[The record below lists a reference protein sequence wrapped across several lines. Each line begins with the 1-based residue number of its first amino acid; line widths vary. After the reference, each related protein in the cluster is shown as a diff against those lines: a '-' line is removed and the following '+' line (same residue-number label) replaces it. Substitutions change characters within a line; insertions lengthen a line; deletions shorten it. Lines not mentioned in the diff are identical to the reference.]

1 MPLLTL
7 SDITMIFGERRLLD
21 GVSFRVN
28 KGDRIAFV
36 GDNGAGKS
44 TLFKIIKGTLTPD
57 GGEVILH
64 GNTIAGFLSQ
74 NMDEQDLSGA
84 SLKPSNLIDIEL
96 KIDEVTAAI
105 SRRSDMNE
113 DASDL
118 VMELADLHSRYEAL
132 GGYDYEYR
140 LKDALAGLGLGNIYG
155 RDDFTDLSGGEKMRV
170 CLARLIVDRPDVLLL
185 DEPTNH
191 LDMEAVEWLENFL
204 SSYGGAVFV
213 ITHDRHF
220 IDQVATKVIELD
232 GGHITEYKG
241 GYTDYKEQKEHFIK
255 SQSLV
260 TKALEEELAHQ
271 LDVKQ
276 TMLSHRN
283 ISGYHQREKM
293 VAKLEDELEA
303 ARSKLPSGYAKMSF
317 NAQPLERSGK
327 SDKIVLQADD
337 LAMRFE
343 DCEEDLFDSLSFEV
357 TADEKLFLAGPNGC
371 GKTTLLK
378 LLSGHAGDKLQGSS
392 GTVLIGGS
400 LSMGYME
407 QFVPFEDEELSC
419 FDELVSRSDIGT
431 TEARTLL
438 ARFGFRGEDAFK
450 KINMLSG
457 GERSRLYLCC
467 LLRENPDILFLDEP
481 TNHLDINSKE
491 ILEDAIQEYSGA
503 VICVSHDRFFI
514 DKCADKVLG
523 FKDKHAALYDSY
535 YFYRKAMQNDAGA
548 ASGSAGSANGVSGAA
563 GDATGAADEVLET
576 SRSQNENTVRSA
588 NRAQERKESAKRR
601 QRISDIEKET
611 TKLEAEQKELE
622 AKFGGSCSSEDL
634 KRYEENAAKLSA
646 LYDEYFELNEE

>member
-1 MPLLTL
+1 MPILTL
-7 SDITMIFGERRLLD
+7 NNISMSYGQRRVLD

-28 KGDRIAFV
+28 KGDRIAFI
-36 GDNGAGKS
+36 GDNGAGKT
-44 TLFKIIKGTLTPD
+44 TLFKIIKGALTPD
-57 GGEVILH
+57 EGEVILH
-64 GNTIAGFLSQ
+64 GNTIAGYLSQ

-84 SLKPSNLIDIEL
+84 TLKPSYLIDLEL
-96 KIDEVTAAI
+96 EIDSVSNKISHASEKH
-105 SRRSDMNE
+105 E
-113 DASDL
+113 DAT
-118 VMELADLHSRYEAL
+118 VYIEELSKLQAQYESA

-140 LKDALAGLGLGNIYG
+140 LKDALAGLGLGDIYG
-155 RDDFTDLSGGEKMRV
+155 RDDFSDLSGGEKMRV
-170 CLARLIVDRPDVLLL
+170 CLARLIVDRPDILLL

-191 LDMEAVEWLENFL
+191 LDMEAVEWLEKYL
-204 SSYGGAVFV
+204 ASYGGAVFV

-220 IDQVATKVIELD
+220 IDQVANRVIELD

-293 VAKLEDELEA
+293 VAKLEEKLEE

-317 NAQPLERSGK
+317 TAQPLERSGR
-327 SDKIVLQADD
+327 SDRIILQAKE

-343 DCEEDLFDSLSFEV
+343 DSDTNLFDPLSFEV

-378 LLSGHAGDKLQGSS
+378 LLSGHAGDKLRGSS
-392 GTVLIGGS
+392 GTVLIGS
-400 LSMGYME
+400 AQSMGYME
-407 QFVPFEDEELSC
+407 QFVPFDDEELSC

-438 ARFGFRGEDAFK
+438 ARFGFKGEDAFK
-450 KINMLSG
+450 KISMLSG

-481 TNHLDINSKE
+481 TNHLDINSRE
-491 ILEDAIQEYSGA
+491 ILEDAIKEYSGA

-523 FKDKHAALYDSY
+523 FKDKKAVLYDSY
-535 YFYRKAMQNDAGA
+535 YFYRKAVQSDSVVIVAEEEK
-548 ASGSAGSANGVSGAA
+548 
-563 GDATGAADEVLET
+563 TE
-576 SRSQNENTVRSA
+576 NENTVRNV

-601 QRISDIEKET
+601 QRIADIEKEIT
-611 TKLEAEQKELE
+611 RLEAEQKELE
-622 AKFGGSCSSEDL
+622 AKFGGSCSEEDV
-634 KRYEENAAKLSA
+634 KRYAEISELLSK
-646 LYDEYFELNEE
+646 LYDEYFELND

>member
-7 SDITMIFGERRLLD
+7 NNITMNFGPRRILD

-28 KGDRIAFV
+28 KGDRIAFI

-44 TLFKIIKGTLTPD
+44 TLFKIIKGTITPD
-57 GGEVILH
+57 DGEVILH
-64 GNTIAGFLSQ
+64 GNTIAGYLSQ

-84 SLKPSNLIDIEL
+84 SLKPSNLIDLEL
-96 KIDEVTAAI
+96 KIESVSAKITHASENGSDTAELVDEL
-105 SRRSDMNE
+105 SK
-113 DASDL
+113 L
-118 VMELADLHSRYEAL
+118 QLLYEAS

-140 LKDALAGLGLGNIYG
+140 LKDALAGLGLSDIHG
-155 RDDFTDLSGGEKMRV
+155 RDDFTGLSGGEKMRV
-170 CLARLIVDRPDVLLL
+170 CLARLIVDRPDILLL

-191 LDMEAVEWLENFL
+191 LDMEAVEWLEKFL

-220 IDQVATKVIELD
+220 IDQVATRVIELD
-232 GGHITEYKG
+232 AGHITEYKG

-260 TKALEEELAHQ
+260 TKALEEELSHQ

-293 VAKLEDELEA
+293 VAKLEEKLEE
-303 ARSKLPSGYAKMSF
+303 ARSRLPSGYAKMSF
-317 NAQPLERSGK
+317 TAQPLERAGR
-327 SDKIVLQADD
+327 SDRIILQAKELALKFDD
-337 LAMRFE
+337 C
-343 DCEEDLFDSLSFEV
+343 DVPLFDGLSFEV

-378 LLSGHAGDKLQGSS
+378 LLSGHAGEKLKGSS
-392 GTVLIGGS
+392 GTVLIGS
-400 LSMGYME
+400 AQSMGYME
-407 QFVPFEDEELSC
+407 QFVPFDDEEMNC

-438 ARFGFRGEDAFK
+438 ARFGFKGDDAFK
-450 KINMLSG
+450 KISMLSG

-481 TNHLDINSKE
+481 TNHLDINSRE
-491 ILEDAIQEYSGA
+491 ILEDAIKEYSGA
-503 VICVSHDRFFI
+503 VVCVSHDRFFI

-523 FKDKHAALYDSY
+523 FKDHTATLYDSY
-535 YFYRKAMQNDAGA
+535 YFYRKAVQNDTSVPVA
-548 ASGSAGSANGVSGAA
+548 
-563 GDATGAADEVLET
+563 EET
-576 SRSQNENTVRSA
+576 KQENENTVRNV

-601 QRISDIEKET
+601 QRIADIEKET

-634 KRYEENAAKLSA
+634 KRYEENANKLTA
-646 LYDEYFELNEE
+646 LYDEYFSLSEE

>member
-1 MPLLTL
+1 MPILTL
-7 SDITMIFGERRLLD
+7 SNITMNYGPRRILD

-28 KGDRIAFV
+28 KGDRIAFI

-44 TLFKIIKGTLTPD
+44 TLFKIIKGVLKAD
-57 GGEVILH
+57 DGEVILH
-64 GNTIAGFLSQ
+64 GNTIAGYLSQ
-74 NMDEQDLSGA
+74 NMDEQDLSSA
-84 SLKPSNLIDIEL
+84 SLKPSNLIDLEI
-96 KIDEVTAAI
+96 KIDTLSSKI
-105 SRRSDMNE
+105 TRDSDMGLDTTEIINE
-113 DASDL
+113 LSK
-118 VMELADLHSRYEAL
+118 VQSQYEAL

-140 LKDALAGLGLGNIYG
+140 LKDALAGLGL
-155 RDDFTDLSGGEKMRV
+155 RDIHEREDFTGLSGGEKMRV
-170 CLARLIVDRPDVLLL
+170 CLARLIVDRPDILLL

-191 LDMEAVEWLENFL
+191 LDMEAVEWLENYL

-232 GGHITEYKG
+232 GGHITEYRG
-241 GYTDYKEQKEHFIK
+241 GYTDYKEQKERFIK

-293 VAKLEDELEA
+293 VAKLEEKLSE
-303 ARSKLPSGYAKMSF
+303 ARSRLPAGYAKMSF
-317 NAQPLERSGK
+317 TAQPLERTGR
-327 SDKIVLQADD
+327 SDRIILEAKELS
-337 LAMRFE
+337 MKFE
-343 DCEEDLFDSLSFEV
+343 DSETNLFDPLSFEV

-378 LLSGHAGDKLQGSS
+378 LISGHAGDKLKGSS
-392 GTVLIGGS
+392 GTVLIGS
-400 LSMGYME
+400 AQSMGYME
-407 QFVPFEDEELSC
+407 QFVPFDDEELSC

-431 TEARTLL
+431 TEARSLL
-438 ARFGFRGEDAFK
+438 ARFGFKGDDAFK
-450 KINMLSG
+450 KISMLSG

-467 LLRENPDILFLDEP
+467 LLRENPDVLFLDEP
-481 TNHLDINSKE
+481 TNHLDINSRE
-491 ILEDAIQEYSGA
+491 ILEDAIKEYSGA

-523 FKDKHAALYDSY
+523 FKDKKAELYDSY
-535 YFYRKAMQNDAGA
+535 YFYRKAI
-548 ASGSAGSANGVSGAA
+548 
-563 GDATGAADEVLET
+563 ATET
-576 SRSQNENTVRSA
+576 PVVVAVEEPKQENENTVRNV
-588 NRAQERKESAKRR
+588 NRAKERKESAKRR

-611 TKLEAEQKELE
+611 SKLEAEQKELE

-634 KRYEENAAKLSA
+634 KRYEENANKLSA
-646 LYDEYFELNEE
+646 LYDEYFELNDE

>member
-7 SDITMIFGERRLLD
+7 SNITMNFGSRRILD

-28 KGDRIAFV
+28 KGDRIAFI

-44 TLFKIIKGTLTPD
+44 TLFKIIKGVLIPD
-57 GGEVILH
+57 DGEVILH
-64 GNTIAGFLSQ
+64 GNTIAGYLSQ

-84 SLKPSNLIDIEL
+84 TLKPSNLIDLEI
-96 KIDEVTAAI
+96 KIDAVSSKISHAAE
-105 SRRSDMNE
+105 RQE
-113 DASDL
+113 DADSL
-118 VMELADLHSRYEAL
+118 VDELSKLQSQYEAA

-140 LKDALAGLGLGNIYG
+140 LKDALAGLGLSDIYG

-170 CLARLIVDRPDVLLL
+170 CLARLIVDRPDILLL

-191 LDMEAVEWLENFL
+191 LDMEAVEWLEKYL
-204 SSYGGAVFV
+204 ASYGGAVFV

-260 TKALEEELAHQ
+260 AKALEEELAHQ

-293 VAKLEDELEA
+293 VAKLEDKLEE
-303 ARSKLPSGYAKMSF
+303 ARAKLPSGYAKMSF
-317 NAQPLERSGK
+317 TAQPLERTGR
-327 SDKIVLQADD
+327 SDRIILQAKE
-337 LAMRFE
+337 LAMKFE
-343 DCEEDLFDSLSFEV
+343 DSDTNLFNALSFEV

-378 LLSGHAGDKLQGSS
+378 LLSGQAGEKLKGSS
-392 GTVLIGGS
+392 GTVLIGS
-400 LSMGYME
+400 AQSMGYME
-407 QFVPFEDEELSC
+407 QFVPFDDEELSC
-419 FDELVSRSDIGT
+419 FDELISRSDIGT

-438 ARFGFRGEDAFK
+438 ARFGFKGEDAFK
-450 KINMLSG
+450 KISMLSG

-467 LLRENPDILFLDEP
+467 LLKENPDILFLDEP
-481 TNHLDINSKE
+481 TNHLDINSRE
-491 ILEDAIQEYSGA
+491 ILEDAIKEYSGA

-523 FKDKHAALYDSY
+523 FKNKNASLYDSY
-535 YFYRKAMQNDAGA
+535 YFYRKAVLVE
-548 ASGSAGSANGVSGAA
+548 VSVPVAV
-563 GDATGAADEVLET
+563 EEPK
-576 SRSQNENTVRSA
+576 QENENTVRSV

-601 QRISDIEKET
+601 QRIADIEKET
-611 TKLEAEQKELE
+611 TRIEAEQKELE

-634 KRYEENAAKLSA
+634 KRYEENAARLSS
-646 LYDEYFELNEE
+646 LYDEYFELNDD

>member
-7 SDITMIFGERRLLD
+7 NNITMNFGPRRILD

-28 KGDRIAFV
+28 KGDRIAFI

-44 TLFKIIKGTLTPD
+44 TLFKIIKGTITPD
-57 GGEVILH
+57 DGEVILH
-64 GNTIAGFLSQ
+64 GNTIAGYLSQ

-84 SLKPSNLIDIEL
+84 SLKPSNLIDLEL
-96 KIDEVTAAI
+96 KIESVSAKITHASENGSDTAELVDEL
-105 SRRSDMNE
+105 SKLQS
-113 DASDL
+113 L
-118 VMELADLHSRYEAL
+118 YEAS

-140 LKDALAGLGLGNIYG
+140 LKDALAGLGLSDIHG
-155 RDDFTDLSGGEKMRV
+155 RDDFTGLSGGEKMRV
-170 CLARLIVDRPDVLLL
+170 CLARLIVDRPDILLL

-191 LDMEAVEWLENFL
+191 LDMEAVEWLEKFL

-220 IDQVATKVIELD
+220 IDQVATRVIELD
-232 GGHITEYKG
+232 AGHITEYKG

-260 TKALEEELAHQ
+260 TKALEEELSHQ

-293 VAKLEDELEA
+293 VAKLEEKLEE
-303 ARSKLPSGYAKMSF
+303 ARSRLPSGYAKMSF
-317 NAQPLERSGK
+317 TAQPLERTGR
-327 SDKIVLQADD
+327 SDRIILQAKELALKFDD
-337 LAMRFE
+337 C
-343 DCEEDLFDSLSFEV
+343 DVPLFDGLSFEV

-378 LLSGHAGDKLQGSS
+378 LLSGHAGEKLKGSS
-392 GTVLIGGS
+392 GTVLIGS
-400 LSMGYME
+400 AQSMGYME
-407 QFVPFEDEELSC
+407 QFVPFDDEEMNC

-438 ARFGFRGEDAFK
+438 ARFGFKGDDAFK
-450 KINMLSG
+450 KISMLSG

-481 TNHLDINSKE
+481 TNHLDINSRE
-491 ILEDAIQEYSGA
+491 ILEDAIKEYSGS
-503 VICVSHDRFFI
+503 VVCVSHDRFFI

-523 FKDKHAALYDSY
+523 FKDHTATLYDSY
-535 YFYRKAMQNDAGA
+535 YFYRKAVQ
-548 ASGSAGSANGVSGAA
+548 
-563 GDATGAADEVLET
+563 TET
-576 SRSQNENTVRSA
+576 SVPVAEETKQENENTVRNV

-601 QRISDIEKET
+601 QRIADIEKET

-634 KRYEENAAKLSA
+634 KRYEENANELTA
-646 LYDEYFELNEE
+646 LYDEYFSLSEE

>member
-7 SDITMIFGERRLLD
+7 SNITMNYGPRRILD

-28 KGDRIAFV
+28 KGDRIAFI

-57 GGEVILH
+57 DGEVILH
-64 GNTIAGFLSQ
+64 GNTIAGYLSQ

-84 SLKPSNLIDIEL
+84 SLKPSNLIDLEL
-96 KIDEVTAAI
+96 KIETLSSKITHA
-105 SRRSDMNE
+105 SEKGE
-113 DASDL
+113 DATEL
-118 VMELADLHSRYEAL
+118 VEELSKTQALYEAA

-140 LKDALAGLGLGNIYG
+140 LKDALAGLGLKDIHD
-155 RDDFTDLSGGEKMRV
+155 REDFTDLSGGEKMRV

-276 TMLSHRN
+276 MMLSHRN

-293 VAKLEDELEA
+293 VAKLEEQLEA
-303 ARSKLPSGYAKMSF
+303 ARSKLPAGYAKMSF
-317 NAQPLERSGK
+317 TAQPLERTGR
-327 SDKIVLQADD
+327 SDRIILQAKE
-337 LAMRFE
+337 LAMKFE
-343 DCEEDLFDSLSFEV
+343 DSDSNLFDALSFEV

-378 LLSGHAGDKLQGSS
+378 LLSGHAGDKLKGSS
-392 GTVLIGGS
+392 GTVLIGS
-400 LSMGYME
+400 AQSMGYME
-407 QFVPFEDEELSC
+407 QFVPFDDEEMNC

-438 ARFGFRGEDAFK
+438 ARFGFKGDDAFK

-481 TNHLDINSKE
+481 TNHLDINSRE
-491 ILEDAIQEYSGA
+491 ILEDAIKEYSGA

-523 FKDKHAALYDSY
+523 FKDKKAELYDSY
-535 YFYRKAMQNDAGA
+535 YFYRKAVQA
-548 ASGSAGSANGVSGAA
+548 ASA
-563 GDATGAADEVLET
+563 ET
-576 SRSQNENTVRSA
+576 VTTEEPKQENENTVRNV
-588 NRAQERKESAKRR
+588 NRAQGRKESAKRR

-611 TKLEAEQKELE
+611 SRLEAEQKELE

-634 KRYEENAAKLSA
+634 KRYEDNANKLAA
-646 LYDEYFELNEE
+646 LYDEYFELNED

>member
-7 SDITMIFGERRLLD
+7 NNITMNFGQRRILD

-28 KGDRIAFV
+28 KGDRIAFI

-44 TLFKIIKGTLTPD
+44 TLFKIIKGVLTPD
-57 GGEVILH
+57 DGEVILH
-64 GNTIAGFLSQ
+64 GNTIAGYLSQ
-74 NMDEQDLSGA
+74 NMDEQDLSG
-84 SLKPSNLIDIEL
+84 STLKPSNLIDLEMR
-96 KIDEVTAAI
+96 IDEVTGKI
-105 SRRSDMNE
+105 SRASESSE
-113 DASDL
+113 DTSFL
-118 VMELADLHSRYEAL
+118 VEELSKIQSLYESA

-140 LKDALAGLGLGNIYG
+140 LKDALAGLGLCDIHD
-155 RDDFTDLSGGEKMRV
+155 RDDFSGLSGGEKMRV
-170 CLARLIVDRPDVLLL
+170 CLARLIVDRPDILLL

-191 LDMEAVEWLENFL
+191 LDMEAVEWLEKFL
-204 SSYGGAVFV
+204 ASYGGAVFV

-293 VAKLEDELEA
+293 VAKLEDKLEE

-317 NAQPLERSGK
+317 TAQPLERTGR
-327 SDKIVLQADD
+327 SDRIIIQAKE
-337 LAMRFE
+337 LEMRFE
-343 DCEEDLFDSLSFEV
+343 DSDTNLFDPLSFEI

-378 LLSGHAGDKLQGSS
+378 LLSGHAGEKLKGSS
-392 GTVLIGGS
+392 GTVLFGS
-400 LSMGYME
+400 AQSMGYME
-407 QFVPFEDEELSC
+407 QFVPFDDEDISC
-419 FDELVSRSDIGT
+419 FDELISRSDIGT

-438 ARFGFRGEDAFK
+438 ARFGFKGDDAFK
-450 KINMLSG
+450 KISMLSG

-481 TNHLDINSKE
+481 TNHLDINSRE
-491 ILEDAIQEYSGA
+491 ILEDAIKEYSGA
-503 VICVSHDRFFI
+503 VVCVSHDRFFI

-523 FKDKHAALYDSY
+523 FKDKKASLYDSY
-535 YFYRKAMQNDAGA
+535 YFYRKAVLADA
-548 ASGSAGSANGVSGAA
+548 SAPVV
-563 GDATGAADEVLET
+563 TEEIKT
-576 SRSQNENTVRSA
+576 ENENTVRNS

-601 QRISDIEKET
+601 QRIADIEKET
-611 TKLEAEQKELE
+611 SKLEAEQKELE
-622 AKFGGSCSSEDL
+622 AKFGGSCSEEDV
-634 KRYEENAAKLSA
+634 KRYAEISELLSK
-646 LYDEYFELNEE
+646 LYDEYFELND

>member
-7 SDITMIFGERRLLD
+7 NNITMNFGPRRILD

-28 KGDRIAFV
+28 KGDRIAFI

-44 TLFKIIKGTLTPD
+44 TLFKIIKGTITPD
-57 GGEVILH
+57 DGEVILH
-64 GNTIAGFLSQ
+64 GNTIAGYLSQ

-84 SLKPSNLIDIEL
+84 SLKPSNLIDLEL
-96 KIDEVTAAI
+96 KIESVSAKITHASENGSDTAELVDEL
-105 SRRSDMNE
+105 SKLQS
-113 DASDL
+113 L
-118 VMELADLHSRYEAL
+118 YEAS

-140 LKDALAGLGLGNIYG
+140 LKDALAGLGLSDIHG
-155 RDDFTDLSGGEKMRV
+155 RDDFTGLSGGEKMRV
-170 CLARLIVDRPDVLLL
+170 CLARLIVDRPDILLL

-191 LDMEAVEWLENFL
+191 LDMEAVEWLEKFL

-220 IDQVATKVIELD
+220 IDQVATRVIELD
-232 GGHITEYKG
+232 AGHITEYKG

-260 TKALEEELAHQ
+260 TKALEEELSHQ

-293 VAKLEDELEA
+293 VAKLEEKLEE
-303 ARSKLPSGYAKMSF
+303 ARSRLPSGYAKMSF
-317 NAQPLERSGK
+317 TAQPLERTGR
-327 SDKIVLQADD
+327 SDRIILQAKELALKFDD
-337 LAMRFE
+337 C
-343 DCEEDLFDSLSFEV
+343 DVPLFDGLSFEV

-378 LLSGHAGDKLQGSS
+378 LLSGHAGEKLKGSS
-392 GTVLIGGS
+392 GTVLIGS
-400 LSMGYME
+400 AQSMGYME
-407 QFVPFEDEELSC
+407 QFVPFDDEEMNC

-438 ARFGFRGEDAFK
+438 ARFGFKGDDAFK
-450 KINMLSG
+450 KISMLSG

-481 TNHLDINSKE
+481 TNHLDINSRE
-491 ILEDAIQEYSGA
+491 ILEDAIKEYSGA
-503 VICVSHDRFFI
+503 VVCVSHDRFFI

-523 FKDKHAALYDSY
+523 FKDHTATLYDSY
-535 YFYRKAMQNDAGA
+535 YFYRKAVQNDTSVPVA
-548 ASGSAGSANGVSGAA
+548 
-563 GDATGAADEVLET
+563 EET
-576 SRSQNENTVRSA
+576 KQENENTVRNV

-601 QRISDIEKET
+601 QRIADIEKET

-634 KRYEENAAKLSA
+634 KRYEENANKLTA
-646 LYDEYFELNEE
+646 LYDEYFSLSEE

>member
-1 MPLLTL
+1 MPILTL
-7 SDITMIFGERRLLD
+7 NNITMNYGERRILD

-28 KGDRIAFV
+28 KGDRIAFI

-57 GGEVILH
+57 DGEVILH
-64 GNTIAGFLSQ
+64 GNTIAGYLSQ

-84 SLKPSNLIDIEL
+84 TLKPSNLIELEL
-96 KIDEVTAAI
+96 KIESVTGKI
-105 SRRSDMNE
+105 SRASERGE
-113 DASDL
+113 DVSDL
-118 VMELADLHSRYEAL
+118 AHELSELQSQYEAA

-140 LKDALAGLGLGNIYG
+140 LKDALAGLGLSDIHG

-170 CLARLIVDRPDVLLL
+170 CLARLIVDRPDILLL

-191 LDMEAVEWLENFL
+191 LDMEAVEWLEKYL

-260 TKALEEELAHQ
+260 TKALEEELNRQ

-293 VAKLEDELEA
+293 VAKLEEQLEA
-303 ARSKLPSGYAKMSF
+303 ARAKLPSSYAKMSF
-317 NAQPLERSGK
+317 TAQPLERTGR
-327 SDKIVLQADD
+327 SDRIILQAKD
-337 LAMRFE
+337 LAMKFE
-343 DCEEDLFDSLSFEV
+343 DSENNLFDALSFEV

-378 LLSGHAGDKLQGSS
+378 LLSGHAGEKLQGSS
-392 GTVLIGGS
+392 GTVLIGS
-400 LSMGYME
+400 AQSMSYME
-407 QFVPFEDEELSC
+407 QFVPFDDETLTC
-419 FDELVSRSDIGT
+419 FDELVSRSDIQT

-438 ARFGFRGEDAFK
+438 ARFGFKGDDAFK

-481 TNHLDINSKE
+481 TNHLDINSRE
-491 ILEDAIQEYSGA
+491 ILEDAIKEYSGA
-503 VICVSHDRFFI
+503 VVCVSHDRFFI
-514 DKCADKVLG
+514 DKCADKILG
-523 FKDKHAALYDSY
+523 FNNRTAALYDSY
-535 YFYRKAMQNDAGA
+535 YYYRKAVQ
-548 ASGSAGSANGVSGAA
+548 
-563 GDATGAADEVLET
+563 TT
-576 SRSQNENTVRSA
+576 SDISVEAEEPKQENENTVRSA
-588 NRAQERKESAKRR
+588 NRAQGRKEAAKRR

-622 AKFGGSCSSEDL
+622 AKFSGSCDEADI
-634 KRYEENAAKLSA
+634 KRYGEIAELLAK

>member
-7 SDITMIFGERRLLD
+7 NNITMNFGTRRILD

-28 KGDRIAFV
+28 KGDRIAFI

-64 GNTIAGFLSQ
+64 GNTIAGYLSQ

-84 SLKPSNLIDIEL
+84 TLKPSYLVDLEL
-96 KIDEVTAAI
+96 KIDELSIKISHASEKGEDVTSFAEEL
-105 SRRSDMNE
+105 SKLQSQFE
-113 DASDL
+113 AS
-118 VMELADLHSRYEAL
+118 

-140 LKDALAGLGLGNIYG
+140 LKDALAGLGLSGIYG
-155 RDDFTDLSGGEKMRV
+155 RDDFSDLSGGEKMRV
-170 CLARLIVDRPDVLLL
+170 SLARLIVDRPDILLL

-191 LDMEAVEWLENFL
+191 LDMEAVEWLENYL

-220 IDQVATKVIELD
+220 IDQVANRVIELD
-232 GGHITEYKG
+232 GGHISEYKG

-293 VAKLEDELEA
+293 VAKLEDQLEQ
-303 ARSKLPSGYAKMSF
+303 ARAKLPSSYAKMSF
-317 NAQPLERSGK
+317 TAQPLERTGR
-327 SDKIVLQADD
+327 SDRIILQAKD
-337 LAMRFE
+337 LSMKFE
-343 DCEEDLFDSLSFEV
+343 DSENNLFDPLSFEV

-378 LLSGHAGDKLQGSS
+378 LLSGHAGEKLQGSS
-392 GTVLIGGS
+392 GTVLIGS
-400 LSMGYME
+400 AQSMGYME
-407 QFVPFEDEELSC
+407 QFVPFDDEELSC

-438 ARFGFRGEDAFK
+438 ARFGFKGDDAFK
-450 KINMLSG
+450 KISVLSG

-481 TNHLDINSKE
+481 TNHLDINSRE
-491 ILEDAIQEYSGA
+491 ILEDAIKEYSGA
-503 VICVSHDRFFI
+503 VVCVSHDRFFI
-514 DKCADKVLG
+514 DKCADKILG
-523 FKDKHAALYDSY
+523 FKDRKAELYDAYSY
-535 YFYRKAMQNDAGA
+535 YRKACQTAVSTDA
-548 ASGSAGSANGVSGAA
+548 
-563 GDATGAADEVLET
+563 AADPET
-576 SRSQNENTVRSA
+576 KEENENTARNA
-588 NRAQERKESAKRR
+588 NRALGRKEAAKRR

-622 AKFGGSCSSEDL
+622 AKFSGSCSEEDV
-634 KRYEENAAKLSA
+634 KRYGEIAEILSK
-646 LYDEYFELNEE
+646 LYDEYFELND

>member
-1 MPLLTL
+1 MPILTL
-7 SDITMIFGERRLLD
+7 SNITMNYGPRRILD

-28 KGDRIAFV
+28 KGDRIAFI

-44 TLFKIIKGTLTPD
+44 TLFKIIKGVLKAD
-57 GGEVILH
+57 DGEVILH
-64 GNTIAGFLSQ
+64 GNTIAGYLSQ
-74 NMDEQDLSGA
+74 NMDEQDLSSA
-84 SLKPSNLIDIEL
+84 SLKPSNLIDLEI
-96 KIDEVTAAI
+96 KIDTLSSKI
-105 SRRSDMNE
+105 TRDSDMGLDTTETINE
-113 DASDL
+113 LSK
-118 VMELADLHSRYEAL
+118 VQSQYEAL

-140 LKDALAGLGLGNIYG
+140 LKDALAGLGLKDIHE
-155 RDDFTDLSGGEKMRV
+155 REDFTGLSGGEKMRV
-170 CLARLIVDRPDVLLL
+170 CLARLIVDRPDILLL

-191 LDMEAVEWLENFL
+191 LDMEAVEWLENYL

-232 GGHITEYKG
+232 GGHITEYRG
-241 GYTDYKEQKEHFIK
+241 GYTDYKEQKERFIK

-293 VAKLEDELEA
+293 VAKLEEKLSE
-303 ARSKLPSGYAKMSF
+303 ARSRLPAGYAKMSF
-317 NAQPLERSGK
+317 TAQPLERTGR
-327 SDKIVLQADD
+327 SDRIILEAKELS
-337 LAMRFE
+337 MKFE
-343 DCEEDLFDSLSFEV
+343 DSETNLFDPLSFEV

-378 LLSGHAGDKLQGSS
+378 LISGHAGDKLKGSS
-392 GTVLIGGS
+392 GTVLIGS
-400 LSMGYME
+400 AQSMGYME
-407 QFVPFEDEELSC
+407 QFVPFDDEELSC

-431 TEARTLL
+431 TEARSLL
-438 ARFGFRGEDAFK
+438 ARFGFKGDDAFK
-450 KINMLSG
+450 KISMLSG

-467 LLRENPDILFLDEP
+467 LLRENPDVLFLDEP
-481 TNHLDINSKE
+481 TNHLDINSRE
-491 ILEDAIQEYSGA
+491 ILEDAIKEYSGA

-523 FKDKHAALYDSY
+523 FKDKKAELYDSY
-535 YFYRKAMQNDAGA
+535 YFYRKAI
-548 ASGSAGSANGVSGAA
+548 
-563 GDATGAADEVLET
+563 ATET
-576 SRSQNENTVRSA
+576 PVVVAVEEPKQENENTVRNV
-588 NRAQERKESAKRR
+588 NRAKERKESAKRR

-611 TKLEAEQKELE
+611 SKLEAEQKELE

-634 KRYEENAAKLSA
+634 KRYEENANKLSA
-646 LYDEYFELNEE
+646 LYDEYFELNDE

>member
-7 SDITMIFGERRLLD
+7 SNITMNYGPRRILD

-28 KGDRIAFV
+28 KGDRIAFI

-57 GGEVILH
+57 DGEVILH
-64 GNTIAGFLSQ
+64 GNTIAGYLSQ

-84 SLKPSNLIDIEL
+84 SLKPSNLIDLEL
-96 KIDEVTAAI
+96 KMEMLSSKITHASEKG
-105 SRRSDMNE
+105 E
-113 DASDL
+113 DATSL
-118 VMELADLHSRYEAL
+118 AEELSKTQALYEAA

-140 LKDALAGLGLGNIYG
+140 LKDALAGLGLKDIHD
-155 RDDFTDLSGGEKMRV
+155 REDFTGLSGGEKMRV

-293 VAKLEDELEA
+293 VAKLEEQLEA
-303 ARSKLPSGYAKMSF
+303 ARSKLPAGYAKMSF
-317 NAQPLERSGK
+317 TAQPLERTGR
-327 SDKIVLQADD
+327 SDRIILQAKD
-337 LAMRFE
+337 LAMKFE
-343 DCEEDLFDSLSFEV
+343 DSDTNLFDALSFEV

-378 LLSGHAGDKLQGSS
+378 LLSGHAGDKLKGSS
-392 GTVLIGGS
+392 GTVLIGS
-400 LSMGYME
+400 AQSMGYME
-407 QFVPFEDEELSC
+407 QFVPFDDEEMNC

-438 ARFGFRGEDAFK
+438 ARFGFKGDDAFK
-450 KINMLSG
+450 KISMLSG

-481 TNHLDINSKE
+481 TNHLDINSRE
-491 ILEDAIQEYSGA
+491 ILEDAIKEYSGA

-523 FKDKHAALYDSY
+523 FKDKKAELYDSY
-535 YFYRKAMQNDAGA
+535 YFYRKAVQTASSEPA
-548 ASGSAGSANGVSGAA
+548 AV
-563 GDATGAADEVLET
+563 EEPKVE
-576 SRSQNENTVRSA
+576 NENTARNV
-588 NRAQERKESAKRR
+588 NRAQGRKESAKRR

-611 TKLEAEQKELE
+611 SRLEAEQKELE

-634 KRYEENAAKLSA
+634 KRYEDNANKLA
-646 LYDEYFELNEE
+646 ELYDEYFELNEE

>member
-7 SDITMIFGERRLLD
+7 SNITMNYGPRRILD

-28 KGDRIAFV
+28 KGDRIAFI

-57 GGEVILH
+57 DGEVILH
-64 GNTIAGFLSQ
+64 GNTIAGYLSQ

-84 SLKPSNLIDIEL
+84 SLKPSNLIDLEL
-96 KIDEVTAAI
+96 KMEMLSSKITHASEKG
-105 SRRSDMNE
+105 E
-113 DASDL
+113 DATSL
-118 VMELADLHSRYEAL
+118 AEELSKTQALYEAA

-140 LKDALAGLGLGNIYG
+140 LKDALAGLGLKDIHD
-155 RDDFTDLSGGEKMRV
+155 REDFTDLSGGEKMRV

-293 VAKLEDELEA
+293 VAKLEEQLEA
-303 ARSKLPSGYAKMSF
+303 ARSKLPAGYAKMSF
-317 NAQPLERSGK
+317 TAQPLERTGR
-327 SDKIVLQADD
+327 SDRIILQAKE
-337 LAMRFE
+337 LAMKFE
-343 DCEEDLFDSLSFEV
+343 DSDTNLFDALSFEV

-378 LLSGHAGDKLQGSS
+378 LLSGHAGDKLKGST
-392 GTVLIGGS
+392 GTVLIGS
-400 LSMGYME
+400 AQSMGYME
-407 QFVPFEDEELSC
+407 QFVPFDDEEMNC

-438 ARFGFRGEDAFK
+438 ARFGFKGDDAFK
-450 KINMLSG
+450 KISMLSG

-481 TNHLDINSKE
+481 TNHLDINSRE
-491 ILEDAIQEYSGA
+491 ILEDAIKEYSGA

-523 FKDKHAALYDSY
+523 FKDKKAELYDSY
-535 YFYRKAMQNDAGA
+535 YFYRKAVQTASSEPA
-548 ASGSAGSANGVSGAA
+548 AV
-563 GDATGAADEVLET
+563 EET
-576 SRSQNENTVRSA
+576 KVENENTARNV
-588 NRAQERKESAKRR
+588 NRAQGRKESAKRR

-611 TKLEAEQKELE
+611 SRLEAEQKELE

-634 KRYEENAAKLSA
+634 KRYEDNANKLA
-646 LYDEYFELNEE
+646 ELYDEYFELNEE

>member
-7 SDITMIFGERRLLD
+7 NNITMNFGTRRILD

-28 KGDRIAFV
+28 KGDRIAFI

-44 TLFKIIKGTLTPD
+44 TLFKIIKGTLIPD
-57 GGEVILH
+57 DGEVILH
-64 GNTIAGFLSQ
+64 GNTIAGYLSQ
-74 NMDEQDLSGA
+74 NMDEQDLSG
-84 SLKPSNLIDIEL
+84 STLKPSNLIDLEL
-96 KIDEVTAAI
+96 KIEDLSGRI
-105 SRRSDMNE
+105 SRASEKGE
-113 DASDL
+113 D
-118 VMELADLHSRYEAL
+118 VTELADELSKLQSQYEAS

-140 LKDALAGLGLGNIYG
+140 LKDALAGLGLSGIHG
-155 RDDFTDLSGGEKMRV
+155 REDFSDLSGGEKMRV

-191 LDMEAVEWLENFL
+191 LDMEAVEWLEKYL
-204 SSYGGAVFV
+204 ASYGGAVFV

-220 IDQVATKVIELD
+220 IDQVATRVIELD
-232 GGHITEYKG
+232 GGHIAEYKG

-293 VAKLEDELEA
+293 VAKLEDKLEQ
-303 ARSKLPSGYAKMSF
+303 ARAKLPAGYAKMSF
-317 NAQPLERSGK
+317 TAQPLERTGR
-327 SDKIVLQADD
+327 SDRIILQAKD
-337 LAMRFE
+337 LAMKFE
-343 DCEEDLFDSLSFEV
+343 DSDENLFDALSFEV

-378 LLSGHAGDKLQGSS
+378 LLSGHAGEKLQGSS
-392 GTVLIGGS
+392 GTVLIGS
-400 LSMGYME
+400 AQSMGYME
-407 QFVPFEDEELSC
+407 QFVPFDDEELTC

-438 ARFGFRGEDAFK
+438 ARFGFKGDDAFK
-450 KINMLSG
+450 KISMLSG

-467 LLRENPDILFLDEP
+467 LLKENPDILFLDEP
-481 TNHLDINSKE
+481 TNHLDINSRE
-491 ILEDAIQEYSGA
+491 ILEDAIKEYSGA
-503 VICVSHDRFFI
+503 VVCVSHDRFFI

-523 FKDKHAALYDSY
+523 FNDKKAMLYDSY
-535 YFYRKAMQNDAGA
+535 YFYRKALQSD
-548 ASGSAGSANGVSGAA
+548 S
-563 GDATGAADEVLET
+563 EVPVAEEAKT
-576 SRSQNENTVRSA
+576 ENENTVRNS

-611 TKLEAEQKELE
+611 SKLEAEQKELE
-622 AKFGGSCSSEDL
+622 AKFGGSCGEEDV
-634 KRYEENAAKLSA
+634 KRYAEITELLAK
-646 LYDEYFELNEE
+646 LYDEYFEIND

>member
-1 MPLLTL
+1 MPILTL
-7 SDITMIFGERRLLD
+7 SNITMNYGPRRILD

-28 KGDRIAFV
+28 KGDRIAFI

-44 TLFKIIKGTLTPD
+44 TLFKIIKGVLKAD
-57 GGEVILH
+57 DGEVILH
-64 GNTIAGFLSQ
+64 GNTIAGYLSQ

-84 SLKPSNLIDIEL
+84 SLKPSSLIDLEI
-96 KIDEVTAAI
+96 KIDTLSSKI
-105 SRRSDMNE
+105 TRDSDMGLDTTEIINE
-113 DASDL
+113 LSK
-118 VMELADLHSRYEAL
+118 VQSQYEAL

-140 LKDALAGLGLGNIYG
+140 LKDALAGLGLKDIHE
-155 RDDFTDLSGGEKMRV
+155 REDFTGLSGGEKMRV
-170 CLARLIVDRPDVLLL
+170 CLARLIVDRPDILLL

-191 LDMEAVEWLENFL
+191 LDMEAVEWLENYL

-232 GGHITEYKG
+232 GGHITEYRG
-241 GYTDYKEQKEHFIK
+241 GYTDYKEQKERFIK

-293 VAKLEDELEA
+293 VAKLEEKLSE
-303 ARSKLPSGYAKMSF
+303 ARSRLPAGYAKMSF
-317 NAQPLERSGK
+317 TAQPLERTGR
-327 SDKIVLQADD
+327 SDRIILEAKELS
-337 LAMRFE
+337 MKFE
-343 DCEEDLFDSLSFEV
+343 DSETNLFDPLSFEV

-378 LLSGHAGDKLQGSS
+378 LISGHAGDKLKGSS
-392 GTVLIGGS
+392 GTVLIGS
-400 LSMGYME
+400 AQSMGYME
-407 QFVPFEDEELSC
+407 QFVPFDDEELSC

-431 TEARTLL
+431 TEARSLL
-438 ARFGFRGEDAFK
+438 ARFGFKGDDAFK
-450 KINMLSG
+450 KISMLSG

-467 LLRENPDILFLDEP
+467 LLRENPDVLFLDEP
-481 TNHLDINSKE
+481 TNHLDINSRE
-491 ILEDAIQEYSGA
+491 ILEDAIKEYSGA
-503 VICVSHDRFFI
+503 VICVSHDRVFI

-523 FKDKHAALYDSY
+523 FKDKKAELYDSY
-535 YFYRKAMQNDAGA
+535 YFYRKA
-548 ASGSAGSANGVSGAA
+548 V
-563 GDATGAADEVLET
+563 ATET
-576 SRSQNENTVRSA
+576 PVVVAVEEPKQENENTVRNV
-588 NRAQERKESAKRR
+588 NRAKERKESAKRR

-611 TKLEAEQKELE
+611 SKLEAEQKELE

-634 KRYEENAAKLSA
+634 KRYEENANKLSA
-646 LYDEYFELNEE
+646 LYDEYFELNDE

>member
-1 MPLLTL
+1 MPILTL
-7 SDITMIFGERRLLD
+7 NNISMSYGQRRVLD

-28 KGDRIAFV
+28 KGDRIAFI
-36 GDNGAGKS
+36 GDNGAGKT
-44 TLFKIIKGTLTPD
+44 TLFKIIKGALTPD
-57 GGEVILH
+57 EGEVILH
-64 GNTIAGFLSQ
+64 GNTIAGYLSQ

-84 SLKPSNLIDIEL
+84 TLKPSYLIDLEL
-96 KIDEVTAAI
+96 EIDSVSNKISHASEKH
-105 SRRSDMNE
+105 E
-113 DASDL
+113 DAT
-118 VMELADLHSRYEAL
+118 VYIEELSKLQSQYESA

-140 LKDALAGLGLGNIYG
+140 LKDALAGLGLGDIYG
-155 RDDFTDLSGGEKMRV
+155 RDDFSDLSGGEKMRV
-170 CLARLIVDRPDVLLL
+170 CLARLIVDRPDILLL

-191 LDMEAVEWLENFL
+191 LDMEAVEWLEKYL
-204 SSYGGAVFV
+204 ASYGGAVFV

-220 IDQVATKVIELD
+220 IDQVGNRVIELD

-260 TKALEEELAHQ
+260 TKALEEDLAHQ

-293 VAKLEDELEA
+293 VAKLEEKLEE

-317 NAQPLERSGK
+317 TAQPLERTGR
-327 SDKIVLQADD
+327 SDRIILQAKE

-343 DCEEDLFDSLSFEV
+343 DSDTNLFDPLSFEV

-378 LLSGHAGDKLQGSS
+378 LLSGHAGDKLRGSS
-392 GTVLIGGS
+392 GTVLIGS
-400 LSMGYME
+400 AQSMGYME
-407 QFVPFEDEELSC
+407 QFVPFDDEELSC

-438 ARFGFRGEDAFK
+438 ARFGFKGEDAFK
-450 KINMLSG
+450 KISMLSG

-481 TNHLDINSKE
+481 TNHLDINSRE
-491 ILEDAIQEYSGA
+491 ILEDAIKEYSGA

-523 FKDKHAALYDSY
+523 FKDKKAVLYDSY
-535 YFYRKAMQNDAGA
+535 YFYRKTIQSDPAVIVAEEEK
-548 ASGSAGSANGVSGAA
+548 
-563 GDATGAADEVLET
+563 TE
-576 SRSQNENTVRSA
+576 NENTVRNV

-601 QRISDIEKET
+601 QRIADIEKET
-611 TKLEAEQKELE
+611 TRLEAEQKELE
-622 AKFGGSCSSEDL
+622 AKFGGSCGEEDV
-634 KRYEENAAKLSA
+634 KRYAEISELLSK
-646 LYDEYFELNEE
+646 LYDEYFELND

>member
-1 MPLLTL
+1 MPILTL
-7 SDITMIFGERRLLD
+7 SNITMNYGPRRILD

-28 KGDRIAFV
+28 KGDRIAFI

-44 TLFKIIKGTLTPD
+44 TLFKIIKGVLKAD
-57 GGEVILH
+57 DGEVILH
-64 GNTIAGFLSQ
+64 GNTIAGYLSQ
-74 NMDEQDLSGA
+74 NMDEQDLSSA
-84 SLKPSNLIDIEL
+84 SLKPSNLIDLEI
-96 KIDEVTAAI
+96 KIDTLSSKI
-105 SRRSDMNE
+105 TRDSDMGLDTTEIINE
-113 DASDL
+113 LSK
-118 VMELADLHSRYEAL
+118 VQSQYEAL

-140 LKDALAGLGLGNIYG
+140 LKDALAGLGL
-155 RDDFTDLSGGEKMRV
+155 RDIHEREDFTGLSGGEKMRV
-170 CLARLIVDRPDVLLL
+170 CLARLIVDRPDILLL

-191 LDMEAVEWLENFL
+191 LDMEAVEWLENYL

-232 GGHITEYKG
+232 GGHITEYRG
-241 GYTDYKEQKEHFIK
+241 GYTDYKEQKERFIK

-293 VAKLEDELEA
+293 VAKLEEKLSE
-303 ARSKLPSGYAKMSF
+303 ARSRLPAGYAKMSF
-317 NAQPLERSGK
+317 TAQPLERTGR
-327 SDKIVLQADD
+327 SDRIILEAKELS
-337 LAMRFE
+337 MKFE
-343 DCEEDLFDSLSFEV
+343 DSETNLFDPLSFEV

-378 LLSGHAGDKLQGSS
+378 LISGHAGDKLKGSS
-392 GTVLIGGS
+392 GTVLIGS
-400 LSMGYME
+400 AQSMGYME
-407 QFVPFEDEELSC
+407 QFVPFDDEELSC

-431 TEARTLL
+431 TEARSLL
-438 ARFGFRGEDAFK
+438 ARFGFKGDDAFK
-450 KINMLSG
+450 KISMLSG

-467 LLRENPDILFLDEP
+467 LLRENPDVLFLDEP
-481 TNHLDINSKE
+481 TNHLDINSRE
-491 ILEDAIQEYSGA
+491 ILEDAIKEYSGA

-523 FKDKHAALYDSY
+523 FKDKKAELYDSY
-535 YFYRKAMQNDAGA
+535 YFYRKA
-548 ASGSAGSANGVSGAA
+548 V
-563 GDATGAADEVLET
+563 ATET
-576 SRSQNENTVRSA
+576 PVVVAVEEPKQENENTVRNV
-588 NRAQERKESAKRR
+588 NRAKERKESAKRR

-611 TKLEAEQKELE
+611 SKLEAEQKELE

-634 KRYEENAAKLSA
+634 KRYEENANKLSA
-646 LYDEYFELNEE
+646 LYDEYFELNDE

>member
-1 MPLLTL
+1 MPILTL
-7 SDITMIFGERRLLD
+7 SNITMNYGPRRILD

-28 KGDRIAFV
+28 KGDRIAFI

-44 TLFKIIKGTLTPD
+44 TLFKIIKGVLKAD
-57 GGEVILH
+57 DGEVILH
-64 GNTIAGFLSQ
+64 GNTIAGYLSQ
-74 NMDEQDLSGA
+74 NMDEQDLSSA
-84 SLKPSNLIDIEL
+84 SLKPSNLIDLEI
-96 KIDEVTAAI
+96 KIDTLSSKI
-105 SRRSDMNE
+105 TRDSDMGLDTTDTINE
-113 DASDL
+113 LSK
-118 VMELADLHSRYEAL
+118 VQSQYEAL

-140 LKDALAGLGLGNIYG
+140 LKDALAGLGLKDIHE
-155 RDDFTDLSGGEKMRV
+155 REDFTGLSGGEKMRV
-170 CLARLIVDRPDVLLL
+170 CLARLIVDRPDILLL

-191 LDMEAVEWLENFL
+191 LDMEAVEWLENYL

-232 GGHITEYKG
+232 GGHITEYRG
-241 GYTDYKEQKEHFIK
+241 GYTDYKEQKERFIK

-293 VAKLEDELEA
+293 VAKLEEKLSE
-303 ARSKLPSGYAKMSF
+303 ARSRLPAGYAKMSF
-317 NAQPLERSGK
+317 TAQPLERTGR
-327 SDKIVLQADD
+327 SDRIILEAKELS
-337 LAMRFE
+337 MKFE
-343 DCEEDLFDSLSFEV
+343 DSETNLFDPLSFEV

-378 LLSGHAGDKLQGSS
+378 LISGHAGDKLKGSS
-392 GTVLIGGS
+392 GTVLIGS
-400 LSMGYME
+400 AQSMGYME
-407 QFVPFEDEELSC
+407 QFVPFDDEELSC

-431 TEARTLL
+431 TEARSLL
-438 ARFGFRGEDAFK
+438 ARFGFKGDDAFK
-450 KINMLSG
+450 KISMLSG

-467 LLRENPDILFLDEP
+467 LLRENPDVLFLDEP
-481 TNHLDINSKE
+481 TNHLDINSRE
-491 ILEDAIQEYSGA
+491 ILEDAIKEYSGA

-523 FKDKHAALYDSY
+523 FKDKKAELYDSY
-535 YFYRKAMQNDAGA
+535 YFYRKA
-548 ASGSAGSANGVSGAA
+548 V
-563 GDATGAADEVLET
+563 ATET
-576 SRSQNENTVRSA
+576 PVVVAVEEPKQENENTVRNV
-588 NRAQERKESAKRR
+588 NRAKERKESAKRR

-611 TKLEAEQKELE
+611 SKLEAEQKELE

-634 KRYEENAAKLSA
+634 KRYEENANKLSA
-646 LYDEYFELNEE
+646 LYDEYFELNDE

>member
-7 SDITMIFGERRLLD
+7 SNITMNYGPRRILD

-28 KGDRIAFV
+28 KGDRIAFI

-57 GGEVILH
+57 DGEVILH
-64 GNTIAGFLSQ
+64 GNTIAGYLSQ

-84 SLKPSNLIDIEL
+84 SLKPSNLIDLEL
-96 KIDEVTAAI
+96 KIETLSSKITHA
-105 SRRSDMNE
+105 SENGE
-113 DASDL
+113 DATEL
-118 VMELADLHSRYEAL
+118 VEELSKTQALYEAA

-140 LKDALAGLGLGNIYG
+140 LKDALAGLGLKDIHD
-155 RDDFTDLSGGEKMRV
+155 REDFTDLSGGEKMRV

-293 VAKLEDELEA
+293 VAKLEEQLEA
-303 ARSKLPSGYAKMSF
+303 ARSKLPAGYAKMSF
-317 NAQPLERSGK
+317 TAQPLERTGR
-327 SDKIVLQADD
+327 SDRIILQAKE
-337 LAMRFE
+337 LAMKFE
-343 DCEEDLFDSLSFEV
+343 DSDSNLFDALSFEV

-378 LLSGHAGDKLQGSS
+378 LLSGHAGDKLKGSS
-392 GTVLIGGS
+392 GTVLIGS
-400 LSMGYME
+400 AQSMGYME
-407 QFVPFEDEELSC
+407 QFVPFDDEEMNC

-438 ARFGFRGEDAFK
+438 ARFGFKGDDAFK

-481 TNHLDINSKE
+481 TNHLDINSRE
-491 ILEDAIQEYSGA
+491 ILEDAIKEYSGA

-523 FKDKHAALYDSY
+523 FKDKKAELYDSY
-535 YFYRKAMQNDAGA
+535 YFYRKAVQA
-548 ASGSAGSANGVSGAA
+548 ASA
-563 GDATGAADEVLET
+563 ET
-576 SRSQNENTVRSA
+576 VTTEEPKQENENTVRNV
-588 NRAQERKESAKRR
+588 NRAQGRKESAKRR

-611 TKLEAEQKELE
+611 SRLEAEQKELE

-634 KRYEENAAKLSA
+634 KRYEDNANKLAA
-646 LYDEYFELNEE
+646 LYDEYFELNED

>member
-1 MPLLTL
+1 MPILTL
-7 SDITMIFGERRLLD
+7 NDISMSYGQRRVLD

-28 KGDRIAFV
+28 KGDRIAFI
-36 GDNGAGKS
+36 GDNGAGKT
-44 TLFKIIKGTLTPD
+44 TLFKIIKGVLTPD
-57 GGEVILH
+57 EGEVILH
-64 GNTIAGFLSQ
+64 GNTIAGYLSQ

-84 SLKPSNLIDIEL
+84 TLKPSYLIDLEL
-96 KIDEVTAAI
+96 EIDSVSNKISHASEKH
-105 SRRSDMNE
+105 E
-113 DASDL
+113 DAT
-118 VMELADLHSRYEAL
+118 VYIEELSKLQAQYESA

-140 LKDALAGLGLGNIYG
+140 LKDALAGLGLGDIYG
-155 RDDFTDLSGGEKMRV
+155 RDDFSDLSGGEKMRV
-170 CLARLIVDRPDVLLL
+170 CLARLIVDKPDILLL

-191 LDMEAVEWLENFL
+191 LDMEAVEWLEKYL
-204 SSYGGAVFV
+204 ASYGGAVFV

-220 IDQVATKVIELD
+220 IDQVANRVIELD

-293 VAKLEDELEA
+293 VAKLEEKLEE

-317 NAQPLERSGK
+317 TAQPLERTGR
-327 SDKIVLQADD
+327 SDRIILQAKE

-343 DCEEDLFDSLSFEV
+343 DSDTNLFDPLSFEV

-378 LLSGHAGDKLQGSS
+378 LLSGHAGDKLRGSS
-392 GTVLIGGS
+392 GTVLIGS
-400 LSMGYME
+400 AQSMGYME
-407 QFVPFEDEELSC
+407 QFVPFDDEELSC

-438 ARFGFRGEDAFK
+438 ARFGFKGEDAFK
-450 KINMLSG
+450 KISMLSG

-481 TNHLDINSKE
+481 TNHLDINSRE
-491 ILEDAIQEYSGA
+491 ILEDAIKEYSGA

-523 FKDKHAALYDSY
+523 FKDKKAVLYDSY
-535 YFYRKAMQNDAGA
+535 YFYRKAIQSDPAVIVA
-548 ASGSAGSANGVSGAA
+548 EEEK
-563 GDATGAADEVLET
+563 TE
-576 SRSQNENTVRSA
+576 NENTVRNV

-601 QRISDIEKET
+601 QRIADIEKET
-611 TKLEAEQKELE
+611 TRLEAEQKELE
-622 AKFGGSCSSEDL
+622 AKFGGSCGEEDV
-634 KRYEENAAKLSA
+634 KRYAEISELLSK
-646 LYDEYFELNEE
+646 LYDEYFELND

>member
-7 SDITMIFGERRLLD
+7 NNITMNYGPRRILD

-28 KGDRIAFV
+28 KGDRIAFI

-57 GGEVILH
+57 DGEVILH
-64 GNTIAGFLSQ
+64 GNTIAGYLSQ

-84 SLKPSNLIDIEL
+84 SLKPSNLIDLEL
-96 KIDEVTAAI
+96 KMETLSSKITHASEKG
-105 SRRSDMNE
+105 E
-113 DASDL
+113 DATSL
-118 VMELADLHSRYEAL
+118 VEELSKTQSLYESA

-140 LKDALAGLGLGNIYG
+140 LKNALAGLGLKDIHD
-155 RDDFTDLSGGEKMRV
+155 REDFTDLSGGEKMRV

-283 ISGYHQREKM
+283 MSGYHQREKM
-293 VAKLEDELEA
+293 VAKLEEQLEA
-303 ARSKLPSGYAKMSF
+303 ARSKLPAGYAKMSF
-317 NAQPLERSGK
+317 TAQPLERTGR
-327 SDKIVLQADD
+327 SDRIILQAKE
-337 LAMRFE
+337 LAMKFE
-343 DCEEDLFDSLSFEV
+343 DSDTNLFDALSFEV

-378 LLSGHAGDKLQGSS
+378 LLSGHAGDKLKGSS
-392 GTVLIGGS
+392 GTVLIGS
-400 LSMGYME
+400 AQSMGYME
-407 QFVPFEDEELSC
+407 QFVPFDDEEMSC

-438 ARFGFRGEDAFK
+438 ARFGFKGDDAFK
-450 KINMLSG
+450 KISMLSG

-481 TNHLDINSKE
+481 TNHLDINSRE
-491 ILEDAIQEYSGA
+491 ILEDAIKEYSGA

-523 FKDKHAALYDSY
+523 FKDKKAELYDSY
-535 YFYRKAMQNDAGA
+535 YFYRKAVQT
-548 ASGSAGSANGVSGAA
+548 ASSEPSAV
-563 GDATGAADEVLET
+563 EEPK
-576 SRSQNENTVRSA
+576 QENENTVRNV
-588 NRAQERKESAKRR
+588 NRAQGRKESAKRR

-611 TKLEAEQKELE
+611 SKLEAEQKELE

-634 KRYEENAAKLSA
+634 KRYEDSH
-646 LYDEYFELNEE
+646 

>member
-7 SDITMIFGERRLLD
+7 DNITMDFGPRRILD

-28 KGDRIAFV
+28 KGDRIAFI

-57 GGEVILH
+57 NGEVILH
-64 GNTIAGFLSQ
+64 GNTIAGYLSQ

-84 SLKPSNLIDIEL
+84 SLKPSNLIELEL
-96 KIDEVTAAI
+96 KIETVSSKITHA
-105 SRRSDMNE
+105 SECGE
-113 DASDL
+113 DTTILAE
-118 VMELADLHSRYEAL
+118 ELSKLQSQYEAQ

-140 LKDALAGLGLGNIYG
+140 LKDALAGLGLKDIHE
-155 RDDFTDLSGGEKMRV
+155 RDDFSDLSGGEKMRV
-170 CLARLIVDRPDVLLL
+170 CLARLIVDRPDILLL

-191 LDMEAVEWLENFL
+191 LDMEAVEWLENYL

-220 IDQVATKVIELD
+220 IDQVANRVIELD

-293 VAKLEDELEA
+293 VAKLEDKLEE

-317 NAQPLERSGK
+317 TAQPLERTGR
-327 SDKIVLQADD
+327 SDRIILQAKE
-337 LAMRFE
+337 LAMKFE
-343 DCEEDLFDSLSFEV
+343 DSDTNLFDPLSFEV

-378 LLSGHAGDKLQGSS
+378 LLSGHAGEKLQGSS
-392 GTVLIGGS
+392 GTVLIGS
-400 LSMGYME
+400 AQSMGYME
-407 QFVPFEDEELSC
+407 QFVPFDDESVTC

-438 ARFGFRGEDAFK
+438 ARFGFKNDDAFK
-450 KINMLSG
+450 KISMLSG

-481 TNHLDINSKE
+481 TNHLDINSRE
-491 ILEDAIQEYSGA
+491 ILEDAIKEYSGA

-523 FKDKHAALYDSY
+523 FKDKKAELYDSY
-535 YFYRKAMQNDAGA
+535 YFYRKAVQND
-548 ASGSAGSANGVSGAA
+548 SSAP
-563 GDATGAADEVLET
+563 ATEEPK
-576 SRSQNENTVRSA
+576 QENENTVRSS
-588 NRAQERKESAKRR
+588 NRALGRKEAAKRR

-622 AKFGGSCSSEDL
+622 AKFGGSCTSEDL
-634 KRYEENAAKLSA
+634 KRYEDNANKLSA
-646 LYDEYFELNEE
+646 LYDEYFELNEVGD